1 MKQTVWL
8 GLGNRV
14 TIHHGLNG
22 VVKLI
27 VDDSHSHSVNYTA
40 RMLDDNSI
48 ELDFGNNRIS
58 EYTLTL
64 FKVK

>member
-1 MKQTVWL
+1 M
-8 GLGNRV
+8 
-14 TIHHGLNG
+14 TIRHGLNG